1 MNSPDFA
8 TSNRMLFA
16 VIKNLK
22 QRGLDF
28 TKHYSVISNA
38 DLDLILNERAFNMNN
53 PKELQ
58 EKVFFDIMINFA
70 RRGRENLRNLTKSSF
85 NFGIDD
91 AGSRYCELNFNEK
104 TKNHQTV
111 EDHQSKPRM
120 YANNTPTCPL
130 KSLEM
135 YMSKLNPE
143 CETLFTIPLTSKK
156 FKAER
161 ETIWFTSR
169 VLGINTLGNI
179 MKNISKRLRL
189 SQDYTNHCIRAT
201 CISLLASNG
210 LEARQIMRV
219 SGHKSES
226 SLRSYDHDNSVE
238 QKRKISAILSN
249 SKNSAT
255 SSSSFTCPIFSALEP
270 VLPPFNNRPNCPTVS
285 ATATLSASSQDL
297 VSSSALPLP
306 IDLHPVPVHTR
317 STTTNDVNSR
327 FRSGIELS
335 QTQTHANINSRNDA
349 SCSFNTGTLHP
360 QHFVISNNTNCQ
372 FYFNTN

>member
-120 YANNTPTCPL
+120 YGNDTPTCPL

-143 CETLFTIPLTSKK
+143 CETLLTKPLTSKK

-161 ETIWFTSR
+161 EPVWFTSR
-169 VLGINTLGNI
+169 
-179 MKNISKRLRL
+179 
-189 SQDYTNHCIRAT
+189 H
-201 CISLLASNG
+201 
-210 LEARQIMRV
+210 
-219 SGHKSES
+219 
-226 SLRSYDHDNSVE
+226 
-238 QKRKISAILSN
+238 
-249 SKNSAT
+249 
-255 SSSSFTCPIFSALEP
+255 
-270 VLPPFNNRPNCPTVS
+270 
-285 ATATLSASSQDL
+285 
-297 VSSSALPLP
+297 
-306 IDLHPVPVHTR
+306 
-317 STTTNDVNSR
+317 
-327 FRSGIELS
+327 
-335 QTQTHANINSRNDA
+335 
-349 SCSFNTGTLHP
+349 
-360 QHFVISNNTNCQ
+360 
-372 FYFNTN
+372 